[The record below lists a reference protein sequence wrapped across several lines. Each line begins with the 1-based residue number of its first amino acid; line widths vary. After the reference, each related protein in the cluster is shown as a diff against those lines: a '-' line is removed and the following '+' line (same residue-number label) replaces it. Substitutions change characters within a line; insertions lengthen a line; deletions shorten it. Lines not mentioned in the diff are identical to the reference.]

1 MIRIG
6 AVAAVLGGLGW
17 ILKGGT
23 IMTGGPSWLEFGLA
37 GVVLFPVAL
46 IGLGQH
52 VSLRRPSYS
61 NIPVWLAYAAFVLL
75 FVAAGAG
82 IFADSSGQ
90 PPLISQL
97 ALLGG
102 ALSIL
107 GALVALGRRVWQAKI
122 FRSPWRGLP
131 LALGLAAIPL
141 MLVSGLLANLVD
153 ERYFEIGIVVM
164 GAGWTALGLVLW
176 SSAKEMAPAV
186 SRGTGTP

>member
-1 MIRIG
+1 M
-6 AVAAVLGGLGW
+6 
-17 ILKGGT
+17 
-23 IMTGGPSWLEFGLA
+23 
-37 GVVLFPVAL
+37 
-46 IGLGQH
+46 
-52 VSLRRPSYS
+52 
-61 NIPVWLAYAAFVLL
+61 
-75 FVAAGAG
+75 
-82 IFADSSGQ
+82 
-90 PPLISQL
+90 
-97 ALLGG
+97 
-102 ALSIL
+102 SIL

-122 FRSPWRGLP
+122 FPSPWRGLP